1 LWGESIHCDDSVDA
15 GSSLFLALVEAWKDN
30 HVDDLVHIML
40 NDDQEEIT
48 MRFICKALRKK
59 AGIESKLIRDTQIFN

>member
-1 LWGESIHCDDSVDA
+1 
-15 GSSLFLALVEAWKDN
+15 LVEAWKDN